1 MQKEKFTEASEYM
14 LNMLDGLEEDR
25 KSAIKVA
32 LIKLAFS
39 VVITVPAIWLIV
51 SEAGFNWKIALA
63 VFLLAWANN
72 ISVSRH
78 G

>member
-1 MQKEKFTEASEYM
+1 MQKEKFTEASECM
-14 LNMLDGLEEDR
+14 LNMLDGFEEDR
-25 KSAIKVA
+25 RSAIKVA
-32 LIKLAFS
+32 VIKLAFS
-39 VVITVPAIWLIV
+39 VGFTVPAIWLIV
-51 SEAGFNWKIALA
+51 SEVGFNWKIALA